1 MVTEKL
7 LFIILNQWRI
17 DFPIL
22 TRKNC
27 NSLRKMMMNEGQ
39 LMTINNF
46 HGCQV
51 TINYQL
57 SQKFPEPR
65 CNVPRAERIAD
76 D

>member
-7 LFIILNQWRI
+7 LFSILNQWRI

-27 NSLRKMMMNEGQ
+27 NKMMMNEEQ
-39 LMTINNF
+39 VMTINNF
-46 HGCQV
+46 HGCKV
-51 TINYQL
+51 TINHQL

-65 CNVPRAERIAD
+65 CNVPRAEPIANEC
-76 D
+76 